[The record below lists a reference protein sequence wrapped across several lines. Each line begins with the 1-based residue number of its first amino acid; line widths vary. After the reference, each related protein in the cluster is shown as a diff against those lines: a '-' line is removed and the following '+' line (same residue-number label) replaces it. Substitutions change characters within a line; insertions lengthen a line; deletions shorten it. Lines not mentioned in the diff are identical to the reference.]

1 MNEETCERT
10 TQTYDVALWCILL
23 SLFPDYVGSV
33 QASGTYAAVV
43 SLMEVE
49 RVEKVAY
56 AAARQVGHPRI
67 DRWSK
72 VYIPLIAEK
81 RSQRYCFGV

>member
-1 MNEETCERT
+1 MSEKTHERAI
-10 TQTYDVALWCILL
+10 QVYDVALWCTLL
-23 SLFPDYVGSV
+23 SLFPDYVGST
-33 QASGTYAAVV
+33 QASGAYAAVV

-72 VYIPLIAEK
+72 VYIPLTAEK
-81 RSQRYCFGV
+81 RGRR

>member
-1 MNEETCERT
+1 MREEASEPVM
-10 TQTYDVALWCILL
+10 QTYDVALWCTLL

-33 QASGTYAAVV
+33 QASGFYAAVV

-49 RVEKVAY
+49 RIEKVAY

-72 VYIPLIAEK
+72 VYIPLDTE
-81 RSQRYCFGV
+81 RRVRR

>member
-1 MNEETCERT
+1 MREETRERT
-10 TQTYDVALWCILL
+10 MQTYDVALWCTLL
-23 SLFPDYVGSV
+23 SLFPDYVGII
-33 QASGTYAAVV
+33 QASGTYTAVV

-72 VYIPLIAEK
+72 VYIPLAVE
-81 RSQRYCFGV
+81 RRGRR

>member
-1 MNEETCERT
+1 MREETHERAM
-10 TQTYDVALWCILL
+10 QTYDVALWCTLL
-23 SLFPDYVGSV
+23 SLFPDYVGV
-33 QASGTYAAVV
+33 IQASGTYAAVV

-56 AAARQVGHPRI
+56 AAARKVGHPRI

-72 VYIPLIAEK
+72 VYIPLTAEK
-81 RSQRYCFGV
+81 RGRR